1 VVVENNTLA
10 ESSNSSSS
18 PPPLYTP
25 QTSNQLHYLQS
36 TYDLRTI
43 KSALNNTHQ
52 QQQQQQQK
60 NSASSGPTLKFTVVM
75 GHV

>member
-1 VVVENNTLA
+1 MNTVNT
-10 ESSNSSSS
+10 SDNTVIDDS
-18 PPPLYTP
+18 PPPLLYTP

-43 KSALNNTHQ
+43 KSALHHV
-52 QQQQQQQK
+52 QQK
-60 NSASSGPTLKFTVVM
+60 NSTSSGPTLRFTVVM